1 MREWQ
6 VTEAPGAFGQI
17 IDAAVEGAPQ
27 LIRRHDG
34 REVVVV
40 SRGAFETIKPN
51 PRDCLLT
58 SGSRKNMTNS
68 TTRCE

>member
-1 MREWQ
+1 
-6 VTEAPGAFGQI
+6 
-17 IDAAVEGAPQ
+17 
-27 LIRRHDG
+27 
-34 REVVVV
+34 VVV